1 MGAFSESGERMNK
14 SVYEVPLVFKLA
26 LDALR
31 HCEAFEPLRPGVDIS
46 RLYRHEASGA
56 SAAVLRYAPG
66 ASVPEHIHEG
76 YEHVLVLEG
85 EQRDHR
91 GSYPAGTLV
100 VNPPGTRHTVSS
112 PQGCL
117 ALLIWQ
123 RPVRF
128 VDDGTGPV
136 GVRAADEA
144 PDGI

>member
-1 MGAFSESGERMNK
+1 MPSF
-14 SVYEVPLVFKLA
+14 A

-31 HCEAFEPLRPGVDIS
+31 TRGDFLPFRPGVEIA
-46 RLYRHEASGA
+46 RLYQNDATGA

-66 ASVPEHIHEG
+66 ASVPEHIHQG

-100 VNPPGTRHTVSS
+100 VNAPGTRHTVTS
-112 PQGCL
+112 PGGCI

-123 RPVRF
+123 NPVHF
-128 VDDGTGPV
+128 VEGNSEPAN
-136 GVRAADEA
+136 VRTSEAA
-144 PDGI
+144 PDSA